1 MDVSMGF
8 SDGFVEGGREGVKE
22 FRTVRKRKKGHRKKK
37 GKNLYGG
44 MFYYNGVDAFLSQV
58 RGATLN
64 QRHAPN
70 MAAIALRAA
79 GCRLQSAQAVAA
91 SEAHRMKISCG
102 MSRAASMTVMKRS
115 MSTESSPSNVVDV
128 TVQNFQTVFAEKVT
142 FVIACY
148 MPGDQI
154 STAVVSRLE
163 SAIKSYPSL
172 KLARVDVEANRELID
187 AFRLE
192 VVPTVLVFSNQRVS
206 DKISSDTR
214 TESKMYSKGEFVGA
228 LEVYKDVLQQEE
240 EGSENGAM
248 CVAGECGLAMCALAL
263 EDPSGAASLVEQL
276 NDKYSAWL
284 ENRMVKQAVTGVN
297 MSIEARK
304 MGGSVEEF
312 QALVANNPDDMEARE
327 KLAGQSTSM
336 TKIVTDIPLVLL
348 FSHQDYA
355 EAIEHALHIFK
366 KDKNKSEGNGRKLLF
381 KFFDTLGHAHPDVIE
396 GRKRMSALLFI

>member
-1 MDVSMGF
+1 MQ
-8 SDGFVEGGREGVKE
+8 
-22 FRTVRKRKKGHRKKK
+22 RTRQLAAVCR
-37 GKNLYGG
+37 
-44 MFYYNGVDAFLSQV
+44 
-58 RGATLN
+58 ATLN

-206 DKISSDTR
+206 DKITGDMSP
-214 TESKMYSKGEFVGA
+214 EKVNELLSKLAGAQTKVSVLERIKMGNEMYSKGEFVGA

-248 CVAGECGLAMCALAL
+248 CVAGLAMCALAL

-327 KLAGQSTSM
+327 KLA
-336 TKIVTDIPLVLL
+336 VLL

-396 GRKRMSALLFI
+396 VFNIAGVHL